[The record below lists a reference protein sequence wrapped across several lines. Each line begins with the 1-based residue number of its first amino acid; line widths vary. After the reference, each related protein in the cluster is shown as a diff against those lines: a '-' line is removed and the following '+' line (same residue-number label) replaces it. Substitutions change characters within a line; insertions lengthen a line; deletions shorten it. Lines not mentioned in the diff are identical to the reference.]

1 MNVSELMTTPVK
13 TCANDDNLQRAAQI
27 MWEGDC
33 GAVPVVHGEGHLVG
47 MITDR
52 DICMAA
58 YTRGLALWQIPVS
71 EAMSK
76 QVHSVRTKDRV
87 EQAEAVMKSARVRR
101 VPVLDGEGRL
111 AGILSMNDLARQAQ
125 HAVRSA
131 HNVNGLS
138 AESIAQT
145 LAAICEPRAPAH
157 APADTP

>member
-1 MNVSELMTTPVK
+1 MNVSELMSSPVM
-13 TCANDDNLQRAAQI
+13 TCSVGDNLQRAAQI

-76 QVHSVRTKDRV
+76 EVHSIRTKDRV
-87 EQAEAVMKSARVRR
+87 EQAEAAMKSERVRR
-101 VPVLDGEGRL
+101 IPVLDGEGRL
-111 AGILSMNDLARQAQ
+111 VGIVSMNDLARQAQ
-125 HAVRSA
+125 IGSGHR
-131 HNVNGLS
+131 NGLS
-138 AESIAQT
+138 TDGIAQT
-145 LAAICEPRAPAH
+145 LAAICEPRVAKSAHPPA
-157 APADTP
+157 AE

>member
-1 MNVSELMTTPVK
+1 
-13 TCANDDNLQRAAQI
+13 
-27 MWEGDC
+27 
-33 GAVPVVHGEGHLVG
+33 
-47 MITDR
+47 
-52 DICMAA
+52 
-58 YTRGLALWQIPVS
+58 
-71 EAMSK
+71 MSK
-76 QVHSVRTKDRV
+76 QVHRVRTKDRV